1 MIARPRPG
9 MVCRA
14 RELREEMTD
23 AERRL
28 WSRLRARGA
37 GGKFRRQVPIGRFVA
52 DFACVEAR
60 LIVEIDGGQHA
71 PAADASRTR
80 VLESM
85 GWRMLRFWNDEVL
98 RNTEGVLLVIA
109 AALKDPLPPGEGASG
124 ASG

>member
-1 MIARPRPG
+1 MIARPQPG

-37 GGKFRRQVPIGRFVA
+37 GRKFRRQVPIGRFVA
-52 DFACVEAR
+52 DFACVEAQ

-109 AALKDPLPPGEGASG
+109 AALKSPLPPGEGASG